1 MSKRFANVEI
11 VTGLSFFQYAPTE
24 LLRRHSC
31 PVCVFANRP
40 WYEDGCFNGRLDQLE
55 IELNGIGLDFDV
67 PAGHCQKFTFQ
78 LTPAG
83 RAEKGDSASEEK
95 L

>member
-1 MSKRFANVEI
+1 MSKPN
-11 VTGLSFFQYAPTE
+11 TSFE
-24 LLRRHSC
+24 VWVGRDMKGG